1 MFLWKIENK
10 ILQFSSSTTPNLTT
24 DLYFKQIVTTLTP
37 ESFHTA
43 VTKDHLFVEF
53 GTPWCEH
60 CQIMA
65 PRLEELAE
73 GLRNDKTV
81 RIAKVRV
88 IALYG
93 ASIVR
98 LWPLD

>member
-1 MFLWKIENK
+1 
-10 ILQFSSSTTPNLTT
+10 
-24 DLYFKQIVTTLTP
+24 
-37 ESFHTA
+37 
-43 VTKDHLFVEF
+43 
-53 GTPWCEH
+53 
-60 CQIMA
+60 MA